1 MRTMRDTADCE
12 AYLREKAKII
22 DATLADYLER
32 QKGTPDTIRQAMAY
46 SLLGGGKRVRP
57 AMLLAANE
65 LTGGSEERALPF
77 ACAIE
82 IIHAYSLIHDDLPCM
97 DNDTLR
103 HGKPT
108 NHVVYGDA
116 MALLAGDALLNLAYE
131 IMIDACIARGV
142 GALRTA
148 QHIAE
153 AAGSRGMIGGQSL
166 DILSTGKFTSEAD
179 LQDMHL
185 RKTGALL
192 SAAVLSGIALN
203 DPDDNTVQCM
213 REYGY
218 HLGMLFQITDDILD
232 CEGSVAELGKSVGKD
247 AEESK
252 TTYVTLYGLD
262 RAKQLASEHAE
273 HAEKSVVCL
282 KNGAF
287 FRLMA
292 QYILHRKK

>member
-1 MRTMRDTADCE
+1 MRPMHDTADCE
-12 AYLREKAKII
+12 AYLSEKAKVI
-22 DATLADYLER
+22 DAALADYLER
-32 QKGTPDTIRQAMAY
+32 EKGAPDTIRQAMAY

-57 AMLLAANE
+57 ALLLAAND

-103 HGKPT
+103 RGKPT

-116 MALLAGDALLNLAYE
+116 IALLAGDALLNLAYE

-148 QHIAE
+148 QYIAE

-203 DPDDNTVQCM
+203 DPDDTTVECL

-252 TTYVTLYGLD
+252 TTYVTLYGLEK
-262 RAKQLASEHAE
+262 AHELAREHAAK
-273 HAEKSVVCL
+273 AEKSVTCL
-282 KNGAF
+282 HDGAF

-292 QYILHRKK
+292 KFILNRKK